1 MSNQTNIEVV
11 PYDPHWPKMFQIES
25 QKIKT
30 ILGENCITIHHVGST
45 AITGLWAKPIID
57 MIPVVKDIFA
67 VEQQNQAMQSLGYTA
82 KGEHGMLFRRFFQ
95 RVVPVPACNVHVYE
109 EGSGEIDRLVRFRE
123 YLNNNERY
131 KQQYAD
137 LKRDLATKTN
147 DITKYTLAKDA
158 LIKEI
163 DSQTGFN
170 GYRMVHAL
178 TPREWSTYHRLL
190 NMDLN
195 QEKESTL
202 KHIVLYHGVDVVGAA
217 LLRTDKQT
225 TYVDKLAIDHSLDET
240 PTKNYFI
247 QQLKRWL
254 LHTAED

>member
-11 PYDPHWPKMFQIES
+11 SYDPNWPSWFQIES

-67 VEQQNQAMQSLGYTA
+67 VEQQNQAMQSLGFIA

-95 RVVPVPACNVHVYE
+95 RVNSVPACNVHIYE
-109 EGSGEIDRLVRFRE
+109 EGSGEIDRLIRFRE
-123 YLNNNERY
+123 YLNNNEHY

-137 LKRDLATKTN
+137 LKRELATKIN
-147 DITKYTLAKDA
+147 DITKYTLAKDE

-163 DSQTGFN
+163 DSQTGFK

-178 TPREWSTYHRLL
+178 TPREWSAYYRLL
-190 NMDLN
+190 NIDPKQTVDN
-195 QEKESTL
+195 ATQ
-202 KHIVLYHGVDVVGAA
+202 KHIVLYQGVEVVGAA
-217 LLRTDKQT
+217 LLKIHDNQPLLI
-225 TYVDKLAIDHSLDET
+225 DKLTVDNTVENSAKT
-240 PTKNYFI
+240 YFSE
-247 QQLKRWL
+247 QLTRWL
-254 LHTAED
+254 LHQ